1 MSQQLRTEKQKRE
14 CFGYIQIQLK
24 HSFETVTT
32 FHKTVEVIAIKQLH
46 IFPTY
51 YHNQQFLLFFIFLN
65 GKCLRLKNLLK
76 KCVSK

>member
-32 FHKTVEVIAIKQLH
+32 FHKTVEVIAVKQLH

-51 YHNQQFLLFFIFLN
+51 YTTSSFSYFLYF
-65 GKCLRLKNLLK
+65 
-76 KCVSK
+76 